1 MRKIEYEIREIVG
14 EAYLNCGNEI
24 RPWDE
29 IDNTLSLEED
39 LDFDE
44 IDIMEIAIEIE
55 TKYSIALP
63 DGDIKKWK
71 TVGDVVIFVKKL
83 VEQVN
88 SLDCSQEATHNQ

>member
-1 MRKIEYEIREIVG
+1 MRKIEYEIKEIVG
-14 EAYLNCGNEI
+14 ETYLNCGNEI

-55 TKYSIALP
+55 TKYSITMP
-63 DGDIKKWK
+63 DEDIKKWK
-71 TVGDVVIFVKKL
+71 TVGDVVICAKKL
-83 VEQVN
+83 VEPVIQPE
-88 SLDCSQEATHNQ
+88 LFG